1 MMSRQDII
9 KHRKNKFLNI
19 GRDKDVSNDLLSS
32 NKLFSGRVDNFFDFK
47 NKLINKKTYFFI
59 FVFIISA
66 IFLIIFNK

>member
-59 FVFIISA
+59 FIFIISA
-66 IFLIIFNK
+66 IFLIIFNN